1 MSLFIRTVGHHCVGL
16 NKTLKK
22 KQKIKDPAGSSSSSS
37 SRRESDI
44 PKREIEKTENIKREY
59 QSSDSIKVEKSEKKQ
74 SRSSKRPL
82 PIPGK
87 DLPKDQP
94 IRNVIQITRVT
105 TLDMPQ

>member
-22 KQKIKDPAGSSSSSS
+22 KQKIKDPAGS

>member
-1 MSLFIRTVGHHCVGL
+1 MS
-16 NKTLKK
+16 NLKK
-22 KQKIKDPAGSSSSSS
+22 KSKIKDPAGSSSS

-59 QSSDSIKVEKSEKKQ
+59 QSSDSIKVAKSEKKQ

-94 IRNVIQITRVT
+94 IRNVSNN
-105 TLDMPQ
+105 

>member
-1 MSLFIRTVGHHCVGL
+1 MI
-16 NKTLKK
+16 KPLKK
-22 KQKIKDPAGSSSSSS
+22 PKIKDPAGSSSSS

-44 PKREIEKTENIKREY
+44 PKREIEKAEIKQEY
-59 QSSDSIKVEKSEKKQ
+59 QSSDSIKVEKTDKKQ

-94 IRNVIQITRVT
+94 IRNVSNN
-105 TLDMPQ
+105 

>member
-1 MSLFIRTVGHHCVGL
+1 MGG
-16 NKTLKK
+16 
-22 KQKIKDPAGSSSSSS
+22 SSSS

-44 PKREIEKTENIKREY
+44 PKREIENKEIKREY
-59 QSSDSIKVEKSEKKQ
+59 PLSDNSIKVEKSEKKQ

-94 IRNVIQITRVT
+94 ISSQSSPATTAESPAFHSTRSPSLAPSIPPSGPDFT
-105 TLDMPQ
+105 PSHP

>member
-1 MSLFIRTVGHHCVGL
+1 MFIIPCCGTLFIRTVGYHCVAL
-16 NKTLKK
+16 NLKK
-22 KQKIKDPAGSSSSSS
+22 KPKIKDPAGSSSSSS

-94 IRNVIQITRVT
+94 IRNVSNN
-105 TLDMPQ
+105 

>member
-1 MSLFIRTVGHHCVGL
+1 MLWHFICTYSWIPL
-16 NKTLKK
+16 SNLKK
-22 KQKIKDPAGSSSSSS
+22 KSKIKDPAGSSSS

-74 SRSSKRPL
+74 SRSNKRPL

-94 IRNVIQITRVT
+94 IRNVSNN
-105 TLDMPQ
+105 

>member
-1 MSLFIRTVGHHCVGL
+1 MS
-16 NKTLKK
+16 NLKK
-22 KQKIKDPAGSSSSSS
+22 KSKIKDPAGSSSS

-44 PKREIEKTENIKREY
+44 PKREIENKEIKREY
-59 QSSDSIKVEKSEKKQ
+59 PLSDNSIKVEKSEKKQ

-94 IRNVIQITRVT
+94 IRDVSNNFCRYASMNTII
-105 TLDMPQ
+105 